1 MPERSPV
8 PANGHAIPAYNT
20 LKGKAMREFM
30 FLFRRPEYDPG
41 SISPAEMEA
50 LVEKWEDWI
59 AGIAAQG
66 KLVSSGQRLSE
77 DGKVLRAGGV
87 ITDGPF
93 VEIRERLGGYI
104 VVKAANL
111 DEAATLAHGCP
122 VLEVNGSVE
131 LRPFFG

>member
-1 MPERSPV
+1 MS
-8 PANGHAIPAYNT
+8 
-20 LKGKAMREFM
+20 EFM

-41 SISPAEMEA
+41 SISPADMET
-50 LVEKWEDWI
+50 LVKKWEDWI

-66 KLVSSGQRLSE
+66 KLASSGQRLSE
-77 DGKVLRAGGV
+77 DGKVIRAGGV

-104 VVKAANL
+104 VVKAATL

-131 LRPFFG
+131 IRPFFS